1 MFNFNTLSNDMR
13 AAFFLVCGENN
24 IPVEITYRDCNG
36 DQQKE
41 ILQFNF
47 MNGGTTS
54 HEHIVWFKG
63 MDYGLYVSSIIDC
76 RIALATDTAI
86 SIMAKSNEVGIYEYV
101 DQKE

>member
-47 MNGGTTS
+47 MNG
-54 HEHIVWFKG
+54 
-63 MDYGLYVSSIIDC
+63 
-76 RIALATDTAI
+76 
-86 SIMAKSNEVGIYEYV
+86 
-101 DQKE
+101 